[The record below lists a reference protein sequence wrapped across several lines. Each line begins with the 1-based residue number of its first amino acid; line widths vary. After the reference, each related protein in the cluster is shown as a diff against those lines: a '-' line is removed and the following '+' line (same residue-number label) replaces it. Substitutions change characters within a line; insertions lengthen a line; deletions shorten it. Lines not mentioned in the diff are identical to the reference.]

1 MAPFDNV
8 IVAQVRDATRRLID
22 EFRDL
27 DPETVRLEVDRVV
40 EEHRSARIQTY
51 VPIFTYRFAREALRR
66 ISGRP
71 AQGSG
76 TGPSLN

>member
-1 MAPFDNV
+1 MTPFDNV

-22 EFRDL
+22 EFREL
-27 DPETVRLEVDRVV
+27 DPDVVRREVDRVF

-66 ISGRP
+66 LSSPP
-71 AQGSG
+71 ARGSG